1 MENSVR
7 INFDLIPDST
17 IQCGCRILNA
27 AVRNYFKQPGI
38 KEEYE
43 KWKAKRQK
51 GKDYEARKNTTGACG
66 GDRTAE

>member
-1 MENSVR
+1 MNNNVR
-7 INFDLIPDST
+7 IQFDSIPDGTLQS
-17 IQCGCRILNA
+17 GCRILNA

-43 KWKAKRQK
+43 KWKAERQK
-51 GKDYEARKNTTGACG
+51 GQANETGKNITRACG